1 MDTPEGV
8 NEEKLDA
15 FVRALRD
22 AFLTLRRMTR
32 KDSIGLGPR
41 FEPELRRLAGQLLY
55 RGGDPRSYMQYVFDQ
70 AAEHGS
76 DIAYPRILFSNEMVN
91 RFFLARV
98 KRREELELLAHL
110 QAHTLETRL
119 NDGRQMEDILRDP
132 QLELSVIF
140 RFLVAHLSKLPELE
154 NELRDDAMMML
165 NYEPLYREVY
175 GKWLPEELKNA
186 HAAAT

>member
-1 MDTPEGV
+1 
-8 NEEKLDA
+8 
-15 FVRALRD
+15 
-22 AFLTLRRMTR
+22 LTLRRMTR

-76 DIAYPRILFSNEMVN
+76 DITYPRILFSNEMVN

-98 KRREELELLAHL
+98 TRRDELELLARL
-110 QAHTLETRL
+110 QAHTLEARL
-119 NDGRQMEDILRDP
+119 NDGRSMEDILRDP
-132 QLELSVIF
+132 REELSAVF
-140 RFLVAHLSKLPELE
+140 RFLVAHLSKLTELE
-154 NELRDDAMMML
+154 NELRDDATMML
-165 NYEPLYREVY
+165 DYEPLYREVY

-186 HAAAT
+186 HAAT